1 MLPREFCVALQFL
14 SLPTVS
20 VGSWIL
26 VGLFSL
32 GLVGLLGLT
41 LAGIRRWS
49 KPRQATDD
57 HLSTIG
63 RNTSIPFVLQMASRM
78 LDLVF
83 AMILYRFLA
92 AETVGAYDF
101 AAVIVVNYFGTIAD
115 WGLTVLAT
123 HEIVRQP
130 SQAPQTFRTTLWLRL
145 RFAILALP
153 IAVIFVLIYNGLA
166 QAEITAVGLTSQQIT
181 VIAILVLT
189 LFPAA
194 LSASVT
200 AWLQGHERLVAAAVV
215 NLLTNIGSA
224 AFRLTALI
232 LGFGIIGIASGALAG
247 ALLSALLFWLAMRRF
262 FPEVAWFGPT
272 LPAKPLLKEGYPL
285 LLNSLLMTIFFR
297 FDTILLSAFHG
308 FVVSATYGV
317 AYKLIN
323 FTQIVPPI
331 VVNAIFPTLIR
342 RSGDDRAGMSRA
354 YAGTL
359 RMLLN
364 LAFGIAVVATILA
377 VPLTTWLADR
387 PEYLP
392 GSVYALM
399 ITIWYLPGSY
409 LNGLT
414 QYVIIALG
422 KKQAITKAFGLTA
435 MVNLGLNIW
444 LIPRYSYVAAASITI
459 VSELVLFLPLW
470 LVLRRER
477 ININLA
483 SLFWRPALAALLAG
497 SIGWLLLS
505 INVYLAGVV
514 TGLIYGAGLWFS
526 GSIGQTERELAARM
540 LKKLRPQASS

>member
-1 MLPREFCVALQFL
+1 MAIRLL
-14 SLPTVS
+14 SQPTVS
-20 VGSWIL
+20 VNGWIL

-32 GLVGLLGLT
+32 GLIGLLGLT
-41 LAGIRRWS
+41 LVAIRRWS
-49 KPRQATDD
+49 KPRQATED
-57 HLSTIG
+57 HLSTIS
-63 RNTSIPFVLQMASRM
+63 RNASIPFALQLTSRM
-78 LDLVF
+78 IDLVF

-92 AETVGAYDF
+92 IETVGAYDF
-101 AAVIVVNYFGTIAD
+101 AAIIVVSYFGTIAD

-145 RFAILALP
+145 RFAVLALP

-166 QAEITAVGLTSQQIT
+166 EAKITAVGLTREQIM
-181 VIAILVLT
+181 VVAVLMLT

-194 LSASVT
+194 ISASVT

-224 AFRLTALI
+224 AFRLIALV

-247 ALLSALLFWLAMRRF
+247 AMLSALLFWLVMRRF
-262 FPEVAWFGPT
+262 FPDVAWRGPT

-308 FVVSATYGV
+308 FVVTATYGV

-364 LAFGIAVVATILA
+364 LAFGIAIIATIVA
-377 VPLTTWLADR
+377 VPLTTWLADK

-435 MVNLGLNIW
+435 LVNLGLNIW
-444 LIPRYSYVAAASITI
+444 LIPRYSYFAAATITI
-459 VSELVLFLPLW
+459 ISELVLFIPLW
-470 LVLRRER
+470 LVLRREK
-477 ININLA
+477 ITFNLA
-483 SLFWRPALAALLAG
+483 GLLWRPALSALIAG
-497 SIGWLLLS
+497 GFGWLLLA
-505 INVYLAGVV
+505 INVYLAGLV
-514 TGLIYGAGLWFS
+514 TALIYAAGLWFS

-540 LKKLRPQASS
+540 LKKLRPQASN

>member
-1 MLPREFCVALQFL
+1 MAIRLL
-14 SLPTVS
+14 SQPTVS
-20 VGSWIL
+20 VNGWIG
-26 VGLFSL
+26 VGLFSV
-32 GLVGLLGLT
+32 GLIGLLGLT
-41 LAGIRRWS
+41 LAAIRRWS

-63 RNTSIPFVLQMASRM
+63 RNASIPFALQLTSRM

-92 AETVGAYDF
+92 IETVGAYDF
-101 AAVIVVNYFGTIAD
+101 AAVIVVSYFGTIAD

-145 RFAILALP
+145 RFAVLALP
-153 IAVIFVLIYNGLA
+153 IAVVFVLIYNGLA
-166 QAEITAVGLTSQQIT
+166 EAKITAVGLTREQMT
-181 VIAILVLT
+181 VVAILMLT

-194 LSASVT
+194 ISASVT

-224 AFRLTALI
+224 AFRLIGLV

-247 ALLSALLFWLAMRRF
+247 AMLSALLFWLAMRRF
-262 FPEVAWFGPT
+262 FPDVAWRGPT

-308 FVVSATYGV
+308 FVVTATYGV

-364 LAFGIAVVATILA
+364 LAFGIAIIATIVA
-377 VPLTTWLADR
+377 VPLTTWLADK

-399 ITIWYLPGSY
+399 ITIWYLPCSY

-435 MVNLGLNIW
+435 VVNLGLNIW
-444 LIPRYSYVAAASITI
+444 LIPRYSYFAAATITI
-459 VSELVLFLPLW
+459 ISELVLFVPLW
-470 LVLRRER
+470 LVLRREKIR
-477 ININLA
+477 LNLA
-483 SLFWRPALAALLAG
+483 GLLWRPALSALMAG
-497 SIGWLLLS
+497 GVGWLLLA
-505 INVYLAGVV
+505 INVYLAGLV
-514 TGLIYGAGLWFS
+514 TGLIYAAGLWFS

-540 LKKLRPQASS
+540 LKKLRPQASN

>member
-1 MLPREFCVALQFL
+1 MAIRLL
-14 SLPTVS
+14 SQPTVS
-20 VGSWIL
+20 VNGWIG
-26 VGLFSL
+26 VGLFSV
-32 GLVGLLGLT
+32 GLIGLLGLT
-41 LAGIRRWS
+41 LAAIRRWS

-63 RNTSIPFVLQMASRM
+63 RNASIPFALQLTSRM
-78 LDLVF
+78 IDLVF

-92 AETVGAYDF
+92 IETVGAYDF
-101 AAVIVVNYFGTIAD
+101 AAIIVVSYFGTIAD

-145 RFAILALP
+145 RFAVLALP

-166 QAEITAVGLTSQQIT
+166 EAKITAVGLTREQIT
-181 VIAILVLT
+181 VVAILMLT

-194 LSASVT
+194 ISASVT

-224 AFRLTALI
+224 AFRLIALV

-247 ALLSALLFWLAMRRF
+247 AVLSALLFWLAMRRF
-262 FPEVAWFGPT
+262 FPDVAWRGPT

-308 FVVSATYGV
+308 FVVTATYGV

-364 LAFGIAVVATILA
+364 LAFGIAIIATIVA
-377 VPLTTWLADR
+377 VPLTTWLADK

-435 MVNLGLNIW
+435 LVNLGLNIW
-444 LIPRYSYVAAASITI
+444 LIPRYSYFAAATITI
-459 VSELVLFLPLW
+459 ISELVLFVPLW
-470 LVLRRER
+470 LVLRREK
-477 ININLA
+477 ITLNLA
-483 SLFWRPALAALLAG
+483 GLLWRPALSALIAG
-497 SIGWLLLS
+497 GVGWLLLA
-505 INVYLAGVV
+505 INVYLAGLV
-514 TGLIYGAGLWFS
+514 TGLIYAAGLWFS

-540 LKKLRPQASS
+540 LKKLRPQASN

>member
-1 MLPREFCVALQFL
+1 MAIRLL
-14 SLPTVS
+14 SQPTVS
-20 VGSWIL
+20 VNGWIL

-32 GLVGLLGLT
+32 GLIGLLGLT
-41 LAGIRRWS
+41 LAAIRRWN

-63 RNTSIPFVLQMASRM
+63 RNASIPFALQLTSRM

-92 AETVGAYDF
+92 IETVGAYDF
-101 AAVIVVNYFGTIAD
+101 AAVIVVSYFGTIAD

-145 RFAILALP
+145 RFAVLALP

-166 QAEITAVGLTSQQIT
+166 QAKITAVGLTREQMT
-181 VIAILVLT
+181 VVAILLLT

-194 LSASVT
+194 ISASVT

-224 AFRLTALI
+224 AFRLIALVF
-232 LGFGIIGIASGALAG
+232 GFGIIGIASGALAG
-247 ALLSALLFWLAMRRF
+247 AMLSAILFWLAMRRF
-262 FPEVAWFGPT
+262 FPDVAWRGPT

-308 FVVSATYGV
+308 FVISATYGV

-364 LAFGIAVVATILA
+364 LAFGIAIIATIVA
-377 VPLTTWLADR
+377 VPLTTWLADK

-435 MVNLGLNIW
+435 LVNLGLNIW
-444 LIPRYSYVAAASITI
+444 LIPRYSYFAAATITI
-459 VSELVLFLPLW
+459 ISELVLFVPLW
-470 LVLRRER
+470 LVLRREK
-477 ININLA
+477 ITLNLVG
-483 SLFWRPALAALLAG
+483 LLWRPALSALVAG
-497 SIGWLLLS
+497 GVGWLLLA
-505 INVYLAGVV
+505 INVYLAGLV
-514 TGLIYGAGLWFS
+514 TGLIYAAGLWFS

-540 LKKLRPQASS
+540 LKKLRPQASH

>member
-1 MLPREFCVALQFL
+1 M
-14 SLPTVS
+14 
-20 VGSWIL
+20 G
-26 VGLFSL
+26 VGLFSV
-32 GLVGLLGLT
+32 GLIGLLGLT
-41 LAGIRRWS
+41 LAAIRRWS

-63 RNTSIPFVLQMASRM
+63 RNASIPFALQLTSRM

-92 AETVGAYDF
+92 IETVGAYDF
-101 AAVIVVNYFGTIAD
+101 AAVIVVSYFGTIAD

-145 RFAILALP
+145 RFAVLALP
-153 IAVIFVLIYNGLA
+153 IAVVFVLIYNGLA
-166 QAEITAVGLTSQQIT
+166 EAKITAVGLTREQMT
-181 VIAILVLT
+181 VVAILMLT

-194 LSASVT
+194 ISASVT

-224 AFRLTALI
+224 AFRLIGLV

-247 ALLSALLFWLAMRRF
+247 AMLSALLFWLAMRRF
-262 FPEVAWFGPT
+262 FPDVAWRGPT

-308 FVVSATYGV
+308 FVVTATYGV

-364 LAFGIAVVATILA
+364 LAFGIAIIATIVA
-377 VPLTTWLADR
+377 VPLTTWLADK

-399 ITIWYLPGSY
+399 ITIWYLPCSY

-435 MVNLGLNIW
+435 VVNLGLNIW
-444 LIPRYSYVAAASITI
+444 LIPRYSYFAAATITI
-459 VSELVLFLPLW
+459 ISELVLFVPLW
-470 LVLRRER
+470 LVLRREKIR
-477 ININLA
+477 LNLA
-483 SLFWRPALAALLAG
+483 GLLWRPALSALMAG
-497 SIGWLLLS
+497 GVGWLLLA
-505 INVYLAGVV
+505 INVYLAGLV
-514 TGLIYGAGLWFS
+514 TGLIYAAGLWFS

-540 LKKLRPQASS
+540 LKKLRPQASN

>member
-1 MLPREFCVALQFL
+1 MAIRLL
-14 SLPTVS
+14 SQPTVS
-20 VGSWIL
+20 VNGWIL

-32 GLVGLLGLT
+32 GLIGLLGLT
-41 LAGIRRWS
+41 LAAIRRWS
-49 KPRQATDD
+49 KPRQATED

-63 RNTSIPFVLQMASRM
+63 RNASIPFALQLTSRM
-78 LDLVF
+78 IDLVF

-92 AETVGAYDF
+92 IETVGAYDF
-101 AAVIVVNYFGTIAD
+101 AAIIVVSYFGTIAD

-145 RFAILALP
+145 RFAVLALP
-153 IAVIFVLIYNGLA
+153 IAVVFVLIYNGLA
-166 QAEITAVGLTSQQIT
+166 EAKITAVGLTREQIT
-181 VIAILVLT
+181 VVAILMLT

-194 LSASVT
+194 ISASVT

-224 AFRLTALI
+224 AFRLIALV

-247 ALLSALLFWLAMRRF
+247 AVLSAVLFWLAMRRF
-262 FPEVAWFGPT
+262 FPDVAWRGPT

-308 FVVSATYGV
+308 FVVTATYGV

-364 LAFGIAVVATILA
+364 LAFGIAVIATIVA
-377 VPLTTWLADR
+377 VPLTTWLADK

-444 LIPRYSYVAAASITI
+444 LIPQYSYFAAATITI
-459 VSELVLFLPLW
+459 ISELVLFVPLW
-470 LVLRRER
+470 LVLRREK
-477 ININLA
+477 ITLNLA
-483 SLFWRPALAALLAG
+483 GLLWRPVLSALVAG
-497 SIGWLLLS
+497 GVGWLLLA

-514 TGLIYGAGLWFS
+514 TALIYAAGLWFS

-540 LKKLRPQASS
+540 LKKLRPQASN

>member
-1 MLPREFCVALQFL
+1 MAIRLL
-14 SLPTVS
+14 SQPTVS
-20 VGSWIL
+20 VNGWIG
-26 VGLFSL
+26 VGLFSV
-32 GLVGLLGLT
+32 GLIGLLGLT
-41 LAGIRRWS
+41 LAAIRRWS

-63 RNTSIPFVLQMASRM
+63 RNASIPFALQLTSRM
-78 LDLVF
+78 IDLVF

-92 AETVGAYDF
+92 IETVGAYDF
-101 AAVIVVNYFGTIAD
+101 AAIIVVSYFGTIAD

-145 RFAILALP
+145 RFAVLALP
-153 IAVIFVLIYNGLA
+153 IAIIFVLIYNGLA
-166 QAEITAVGLTSQQIT
+166 EAKITAVGLTREQIT
-181 VIAILVLT
+181 VVAILMLT

-194 LSASVT
+194 ISASVT

-224 AFRLTALI
+224 AFRLIALV

-247 ALLSALLFWLAMRRF
+247 AVLSALLFWLAMRRF
-262 FPEVAWFGPT
+262 FPDVAWRGPT

-308 FVVSATYGV
+308 FVVTATYGV

-364 LAFGIAVVATILA
+364 LAFGIAIIATIVA
-377 VPLTTWLADR
+377 VPLTTWLADK

-435 MVNLGLNIW
+435 LVNLGLNIW
-444 LIPRYSYVAAASITI
+444 LIPRYSYFAAATITI
-459 VSELVLFLPLW
+459 ISELVLFVPLW
-470 LVLRRER
+470 LVLRREK
-477 ININLA
+477 ITLNLA
-483 SLFWRPALAALLAG
+483 GLLWRPALSALIAG
-497 SIGWLLLS
+497 GVGWLLLA
-505 INVYLAGVV
+505 INVYLAGLV
-514 TGLIYGAGLWFS
+514 TGLIYAAGLWFS

-540 LKKLRPQASS
+540 LKKLRPQASN